1 MTDQELI
8 KALRCCTSDSDCDRC
23 KSECIFHK
31 SPDPNDCIPEMGKA
45 VADRLE
51 TLLAEVERL
60 KAQVPKWVSAEERMP
75 EKDGRY
81 LCVRR
86 IGESGMCYVTIMNGD
101 ECGFS
106 MGHIY
111 SDDVTHWQP
120 LPKPLSTE
128 GWGNDDQSQ

>member
-8 KALRCCTSDSDCDRC
+8 KALRMCNTANCGECLKTHTVCWRKKWMSD
-23 KSECIFHK
+23 
-31 SPDPNDCIPEMGKA
+31 A
-45 VADRLE
+45 AARLE
-51 TLLAEVERL
+51 ALLAENERL

-128 GWGNDDQSQ
+128 GVGK